1 TGRKSTGS
9 RCCSR
14 WAPFRRRKDNFSAA
28 ARVQYRMRR
37 SCMRRFIILATTA
50 LQLLFALHAF
60 AQSSSATLK
69 LTVVDP
75 TGAVLAGADV
85 TIVAS
90 DVAAAAEKKE
100 AQTDA
105 EGVATIGQLTPG
117 RYVIE
122 ASFPGFETRQLKDVR
137 LRNGDNKQL
146 LLLPLQKMER

>member
-1 TGRKSTGS
+1 MPGCVICDGPVRGDSGVVT
-9 RCCSR
+9 
-14 WAPFRRRKDNFSAA
+14 DNFSGAS
-28 ARVQYRMRR
+28 RVQYRMRR
-37 SCMRRFIILATTA
+37 SRMRRFVILATIL
-50 LQLLFALHAF
+50 LQLLFALPAF

-90 DVAAAAEKKE
+90 DAAAAEKKDVKKDVKKE

-105 EGVATIGQLTPG
+105 EGVATIGQLAPG
-117 RYVIE
+117 RYLIE

-137 LRNGDNKQL
+137 LRNGANK
-146 LLLPLQKMER
+146 KC